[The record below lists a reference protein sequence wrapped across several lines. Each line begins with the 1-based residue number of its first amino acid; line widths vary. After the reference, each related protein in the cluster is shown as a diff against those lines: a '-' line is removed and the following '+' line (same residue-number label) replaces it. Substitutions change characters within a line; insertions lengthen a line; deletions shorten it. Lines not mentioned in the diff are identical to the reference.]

1 MENNINLLQCGFKVL
16 KNLCKGLKK
25 NFTHP
30 TKAVQS
36 LVYSKLKD
44 TKAMIVDE
52 VQETLRIMLQ
62 SITIEDLLDD
72 IKDGLKDK
80 APNMR
85 LQTLKFLEKILTTSK
100 PTDKKLI
107 NTMKI
112 LTTSF
117 VDMNQDG
124 SSEVRDKSIDILCKI
139 KGNYGMNFFGDKLKK
154 LPQKKLITIQNYINP
169 NRRDDLEMMDIEE

>member
-1 MENNINLLQCGFKVL
+1 
-16 KNLCKGLKK
+16 
-25 NFTHP
+25 
-30 TKAVQS
+30 
-36 LVYSKLKD
+36 
-44 TKAMIVDE
+44 MIVDE